1 MKTINQRNTDMEQVV
16 LFCRVSTQV
25 QDYDR
30 QVSDLTQLAE
40 RHNWNISETFTEKVS
55 GAKKN
60 DERKELTALLAYV
73 RAHNINNSS
82 FGFRFNR

>member
-1 MKTINQRNTDMEQVV
+1 MEQVV

>member
-1 MKTINQRNTDMEQVV
+1 MKTINQKNTDMEQVV